1 MSAEREELLRF
12 FEAAAAPLGE
22 CSSVDTVEQLANSR
36 DVVVVEK
43 SEAKKSRDRFARYR
57 RSVLRV
63 QGENKSREQ

>member
-1 MSAEREELLRF
+1 MSDEREELLRF
-12 FEAAAAPLGE
+12 FEAAAALLGK
-22 CSSVDTVEQLANSR
+22 CSSVDTVEHLANSR